1 MRSVSSQNRSSS
13 SLGFLAMAT
22 MAWLALVHGIA
33 FFFFGMSPLGA
44 WIVVGSLALTVIAI
58 LAYLAWEVRRATPI
72 PDDES
77 EVPLQDVS
85 LLMLS
90 RSTHGPRPFH
100 LRRTRTR
107 LSGSHPATDR
117 IVVLHRPPHLDRRIR
132 KPAET
137 SLAGIAALP
146 DFSKNE
152 SGINPSAN

>member
-1 MRSVSSQNRSSS
+1 MSSPTRSGSI
-13 SLGFLAMAT
+13 LGFLAMAT

-33 FFFFGMSPLGA
+33 FFFFGISLVA
-44 WIVVGSLALTVIAI
+44 VWVVVGSLTVTFVGI
-58 LAYLAWEVRRATPI
+58 LAYLAWEFRRATPV
-72 PDDES
+72 PDDEG

-107 LSGSHPATDR
+107 LSGKHPATDR
-117 IVVLHRPPHLDRRIR
+117 IVVLHRPPHLDRRVR

-137 SLAGIAALP
+137 SLAGIAPLP
-146 DFSKNE
+146 DFPENE